1 MGCERREAE
10 YMDCLTRC
18 ENALDDCQAKRT
30 VFSTAPCDL
39 YYRECADDCGKS
51 MDHRPGREDS

>member
-1 MGCERREAE
+1 MGHERIETE

-30 VFSTAPCDL
+30 VFSTEPCDMN
-39 YYRECADDCGKS
+39 YRECAEHCGRS
-51 MDHRPGREDS
+51 IGHLTGHEVS